1 MMLSEIRQVQKKK
14 YYIINLYDVSK
25 LIKIIDWRVGW
36 LLSRAK
42 GNKNQELFNM

>member
-1 MMLSEIRQVQKKK
+1 MLSEISQVQKKN

-25 LIKIIDWRVGW
+25 VIKIIEWRVEW